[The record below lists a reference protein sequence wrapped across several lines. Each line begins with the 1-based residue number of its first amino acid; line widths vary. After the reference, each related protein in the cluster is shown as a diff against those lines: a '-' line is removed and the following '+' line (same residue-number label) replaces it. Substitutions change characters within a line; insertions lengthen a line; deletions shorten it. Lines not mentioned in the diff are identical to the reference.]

1 MKITEQD
8 IDRIIKKI
16 NKFEFFFIPV
26 QIQPIRPILGRL
38 YAVYALMRCVKLF
51 KFSFDGYKFYRLT
64 IPKLE
69 RCVK

>member
-1 MKITEQD
+1 MKIAEQD

-16 NKFEFFFIPV
+16 NKFECFFVPV

-38 YAVYALMRCVKLF
+38 YAVYALMRCIKLL
-51 KFSFDGYKFYRLT
+51 KFSFDGYKFYRLA

-69 RCVK
+69 RWVE